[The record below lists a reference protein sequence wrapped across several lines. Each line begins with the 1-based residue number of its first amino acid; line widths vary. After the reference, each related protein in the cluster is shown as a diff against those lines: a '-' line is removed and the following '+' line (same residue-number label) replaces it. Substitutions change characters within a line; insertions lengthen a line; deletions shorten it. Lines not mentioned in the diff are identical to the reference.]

1 MNSFVKLSYD
11 NCDFLILEKYV
22 TSCIL
27 LNENLNHSDTNGFV
41 VNFDNHIVPCFDFT
55 KFLNQ
60 FVLEIE
66 KSSNKENLI
75 ENFYNVLILDTKFF
89 NFLPEFYKSKKYF
102 GLIVSSSPIVEDYEL
117 SSFSVFSS
125 LIESFLFSKGIYA
138 LRFLSNDKVQY
149 FINLDK
155 LLQNQWNIN
164 YD

>member
-27 LNENLNHSDTNGFV
+27 LNEKLNHSDTNGFV

-89 NFLPEFYKSKKYF
+89 NF
-102 GLIVSSSPIVEDYEL
+102 SS
-117 SSFSVFSS
+117 
-125 LIESFLFSKGIYA
+125 
-138 LRFLSNDKVQY
+138 
-149 FINLDK
+149 
-155 LLQNQWNIN
+155 
-164 YD
+164 